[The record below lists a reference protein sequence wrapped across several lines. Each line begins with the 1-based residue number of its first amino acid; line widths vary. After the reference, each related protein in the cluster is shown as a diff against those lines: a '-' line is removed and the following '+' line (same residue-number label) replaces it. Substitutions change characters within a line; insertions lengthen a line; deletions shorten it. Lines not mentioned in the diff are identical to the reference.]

1 MKRKTE
7 AKITELKENLQLA
20 IPERPKTNLQL
31 KLDNLWAKK
40 KSLVRES
47 CCLGIFI
54 GMTPLLSSYIQ
65 INVKKIIPEF
75 EFAVCFS
82 VSYSVIY
89 GPIATKLGRRVAV

>member
-47 CCLGIFI
+47 FCLGSCI
-54 GMTPLLSSYIQ
+54 GMTPSLS
-65 INVKKIIPEF
+65 
-75 EFAVCFS
+75 
-82 VSYSVIY
+82 IY
-89 GPIATKLGRRVAV
+89 T